1 MILQNTVEPYSRLRF
16 YIFKLSCPRANI
28 CWTLIFYHFF
38 SCSAFPFIFIF
49 YVARISEFAKTGI
62 ARLRKSIRMS
72 PQSMWYL
79 KSWYY
84 LAVEIEHHFPKSGG
98 LKIQLVNLKRKVF
111 PQFTS
116 APYRIY
122 LGISAIS
129 IGGSGSACF
138 LSVFTYDNNITF
150 YCILEFLK
158 SFHIILGSLH
168 STLSVQ

>member
-1 MILQNTVEPYSRLRF
+1 MIQQNTVEPYSSLRF
-16 YIFKLSCPRANI
+16 YIFKLSCPRANT

-72 PQSMWYL
+72 PKSMWYL

-98 LKIQLVNLKRKVF
+98 LKIKLVNLKRKSFFLVYLQLLIVNIWAYL
-111 PQFTS
+111 QFQQEMQALL
-116 APYRIY
+116 AP
-122 LGISAIS
+122 
-129 IGGSGSACF
+129 F
-138 LSVFTYDNNITF
+138 LFSHMTT
-150 YCILEFLK
+150 
-158 SFHIILGSLH
+158 
-168 STLSVQ
+168 T